1 MKQRPTGPDSGEL
14 DRTAAQA
21 YTLLDQGDTAAAIAL
36 LGESLRAD
44 HRHVPTLIA
53 FGRAQLRWGNLPQ
66 AEAACRAAL
75 IEAPSNPEAGAQL
88 GTILIHANRADE
100 ALALAEQLLVE
111 HPAHRP
117 TLLVRANALKVLG
130 QIDQAREALR
140 DLVESGA
147 GDPSPLASYAEIVTA
162 DERAGLI
169 ARLSAALAAA
179 AADHSSRPGL
189 HYALGRLLDQSG
201 DQDGAFAEF
210 AAGARLMKARIDY
223 DEPFTLS
230 LFDRTRAA
238 FATAATLSPGTA
250 QPSAAPAP
258 VFIVGMPRS
267 GSTLIEQII
276 SRHPDAFCAGEIM
289 AFADALA
296 VERRADPSL
305 PLFPE
310 LATELDEDA
319 WRRVRA
325 AYRAAMPDDA
335 SGKRIHVNKLLGNH
349 LFIGAILRALPDARF
364 IVARRDPRDTC
375 LSIFS
380 LNFEQH
386 IPFGYDLGE
395 LGRYHRGCDAM
406 LAHWLTILPEDR
418 ILEVRYEKLVT
429 DFEAEARRLIGFL
442 GLAWTPAC
450 LDFHKS
456 ERPVLTASLNQVRQ
470 PLYASSNGRWSAYEH
485 QLAPLL
491 AALSPDAEP

>member
-1 MKQRPTGPDSGEL
+1 MTQRPMGPVSGEL
-14 DRTAAQA
+14 DRKAAEA
-21 YTLLDQGDTAAAIAL
+21 RKLLDRGDTATAIAL

-44 HRHVPTLIA
+44 HHHVPTLIA

-75 IEAPSNPEAGAQL
+75 AEAPGNPEAAAQL
-88 GTILIHANRADE
+88 GSILVQANRADE
-100 ALALAEQLLVE
+100 ALDLAERLLGE
-111 HPAHRP
+111 HPGDR
-117 TLLVRANALKVLG
+117 TLQLVRANALKVLG
-130 QIDQAREALR
+130 QIDRAREALR
-140 DLVESGA
+140 ELIDSGA
-147 GDPSPLASYAEIVTA
+147 DDPSPLASYAEIVTA

-169 ARLSAALAAA
+169 APLRGALGGA
-179 AADHSSRPGL
+179 AADHPSRPGL

-238 FATAATLSPGTA
+238 FATPVALVAGTA
-250 QPSAAPAP
+250 SPTTPPAP

-276 SRHPDAFCAGEIM
+276 SRHPDAYCAGEIM

-296 VERRADPSL
+296 AERRADPSL

-310 LATELDEDA
+310 LATRLDEAA
-319 WRRVRA
+319 WPRVGA

-335 SGKRIHVNKLLGNH
+335 QGKRIHVNKLLGNH
-349 LFIGAILRALPDARF
+349 LFIGAILRALPDARL

-395 LGRYHRGCDAM
+395 LGRYHRGCDMM
-406 LAHWLTILPEDR
+406 LAHWLEMLPADR
-418 ILEVRYEKLVT
+418 ILEVGYEALVT
-429 DFEAEARRLIGFL
+429 DFEAEARRLLGFL
-442 GLAWTPAC
+442 GLDWTPAC

-456 ERPVLTASLNQVRQ
+456 DRPVLTASLHQVRQ
-470 PLYASSNGRWSAYEH
+470 PLYASSIGRWRAYER
-485 QLAPLL
+485 QLSPLL
-491 AALSPDAEP
+491 AAFSPDAEP